1 MLAQRHAERP
11 PQGDGVFTMPL
22 KYYADETRGAETLL
36 QFSAAY
42 EPERGSAHGGGAT
55 PRRRDLGSCGLV
67 EGVVAPPLAVP
78 AASSSAGPK
87 AAADAAQ
94 PAAPDPMVEEHEAGV
109 PLWAG
114 PSDAWADFAVD
125 RVQLQEIVAWIR
137 DTDGASPGCD
147 RSSFHQA
154 WSKAKARCSR
164 ATGAKPRDR
173 LLPAGVR
180 PLVAFIDIASSEWP
194 LYAEKRLKR
203 KGKVHDGWDERF
215 LDGEWDVTAL
225 TSEKM
230 HDLNSSSPCL
240 SGGRA
245 LASLAAVQFRAAQQL
260 PQEKNRS
267 QLRREGR
274 RRAQREHRVLGRPK
288 LSGKHRP
295 RLPDSLRKLY
305 GAGEETQKRLFG
317 FMDCGGKRDV
327 TQF

>member
-1 MLAQRHAERP
+1 MRKKPAEQDRFYQFLKRMSQNTRALNAEEQRRVDAIW
-11 PQGDGVFTMPL
+11 
-22 KYYADETRGAETLL
+22 
-36 QFSAAY
+36 
-42 EPERGSAHGGGAT
+42 
-55 PRRRDLGSCGLV
+55 GLV
-67 EGVVAPPLAVP
+67 EGAVEPPPAAP
-78 AASSSAGPK
+78 AASSSDGPR
-87 AAADAAQ
+87 ATAEAAQ
-94 PAAPDPMVEEHEAGV
+94 PAASDPMVEEHDAGV

-125 RVQLQEIVAWIR
+125 RVQLQEIVASIR

-154 WSKAKARCSR
+154 WSKAKTRCNRASGAR
-164 ATGAKPRDR
+164 PRDR

-180 PLVAFIDIASSEWP
+180 PLVALIDFVSSEWP
-194 LYAEKRLKR
+194 LYAAKKKKLKGR
-203 KGKVHDGWDERF
+203 QCDGWDERF

-225 TSEKM
+225 TSEQM
-230 HDLNSSSPCL
+230 RELNHSLPCL

-274 RRAQREHRVLGRPK
+274 RRAQREYRVLGRPK

-317 FMDCGGKRDV
+317 FMDCGRKRDM
-327 TQF
+327 THF

>member
-1 MLAQRHAERP
+1 MEQKRFYNFLQRMSQNAGALTAEE
-11 PQGDGVFTMPL
+11 Q
-22 KYYADETRGAETLL
+22 
-36 QFSAAY
+36 
-42 EPERGSAHGGGAT
+42 
-55 PRRRDLGSCGLV
+55 RRVDAIWGLV

-78 AASSSAGPK
+78 AASSSDGPK

-114 PSDAWADFAVD
+114 PSTAWADFAVD

-194 LYAEKRLKR
+194 LYAEKRRSVKA
-203 KGKVHDGWDERF
+203 KSVTDG
-215 LDGEWDVTAL
+215 
-225 TSEKM
+225 TSAFWTV
-230 HDLNSSSPCL
+230 
-240 SGGRA
+240 SGTWR
-245 LASLAAVQFRAAQQL
+245 
-260 PQEKNRS
+260 
-267 QLRREGR
+267 
-274 RRAQREHRVLGRPK
+274 H
-288 LSGKHRP
+288 
-295 RLPDSLRKLY
+295 
-305 GAGEETQKRLFG
+305 
-317 FMDCGGKRDV
+317 
-327 TQF
+327 